1 MEKGKLKYVVWDY
14 TRLVQVFEVGL
25 SSLPTLT
32 PGCLEHLWSHDD
44 DDEDLGLLQPA
55 LSANSATTSRGPPFF
70 SEHHRRARDTHNS
83 VGCQANKQS
92 RLYLCQFKTA
102 INLCRSAPSCLISP
116 FGCETTAEWLSV
128 LSVQFSRLTLNSC
141 SHIVLKSVCVTV
153 WF

>member
-102 INLCRSAPSCLISP
+102 INLSQCAELFDQPVRLRDYCRM
-116 FGCETTAEWLSV
+116 
-128 LSVQFSRLTLNSC
+128 
-141 SHIVLKSVCVTV
+141 IVCSVCPIQPVDTEQLQSYCA
-153 WF
+153 